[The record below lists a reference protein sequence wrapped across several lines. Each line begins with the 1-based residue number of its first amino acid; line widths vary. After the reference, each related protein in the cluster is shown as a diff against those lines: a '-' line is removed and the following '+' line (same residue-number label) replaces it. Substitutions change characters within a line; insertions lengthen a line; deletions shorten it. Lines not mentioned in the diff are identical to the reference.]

1 MQPSNYFSSSAWIY
15 LLSKINRS
23 FNFDLITSLVTRF
36 TTECVKPRRKKLFTK
51 KKKRKKDVRLIEF
64 KLKEEEEKEMISTLD
79 RLKIYLQKK
88 KKRIIL
94 MNFL

>member
-1 MQPSNYFSSSAWIY
+1 MLSREEKNY
-15 LLSKINRS
+15 LQ
-23 FNFDLITSLVTRF
+23 
-36 TTECVKPRRKKLFTK
+36 

-64 KLKEEEEKEMISTLD
+64 KLKEEEKKEMISTLD

>member
-1 MQPSNYFSSSAWIY
+1 MLSREEKNY
-15 LLSKINRS
+15 LQ
-23 FNFDLITSLVTRF
+23 
-36 TTECVKPRRKKLFTK
+36 K

-64 KLKEEEEKEMISTLD
+64 KLKEEEKKEMISTLD